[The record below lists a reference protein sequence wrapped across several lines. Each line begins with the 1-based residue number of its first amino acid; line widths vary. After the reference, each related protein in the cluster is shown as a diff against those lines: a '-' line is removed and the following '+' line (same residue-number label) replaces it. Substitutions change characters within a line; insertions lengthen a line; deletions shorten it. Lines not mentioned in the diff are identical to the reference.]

1 MKNKSD
7 KIINRV
13 LIAIIACLS
22 YLAYAYDKPQLNT
35 LHTTQEEVQAKYK
48 NKTNSNAD
56 LVPIV
61 VWETIRQGGSYSY
74 SSSGRSSSNTSSG
87 YSKSKSSSS
96 TYSQRSNYG
105 GSYSYGK

>member
-7 KIINRV
+7 KIVNIV

-22 YLAYAYDKPQLNT
+22 YFAYDYDKSQFKT
-35 LHTTQEEVQAKYK
+35 LYPTHEEMQAKYK

-61 VWETIRQGGSYSY
+61 VWETVRQGGSYSY
-74 SSSGRSSSNTSSG
+74 SSSGRSSSTSSSG
-87 YSKSKSSSS
+87 YSSSKSSSS
-96 TYSQRSNYG
+96 TYSRRSNYG